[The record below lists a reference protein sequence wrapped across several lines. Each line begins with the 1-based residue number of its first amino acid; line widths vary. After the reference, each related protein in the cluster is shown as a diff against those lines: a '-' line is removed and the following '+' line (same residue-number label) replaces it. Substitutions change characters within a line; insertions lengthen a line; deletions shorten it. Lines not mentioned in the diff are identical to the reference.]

1 MKYFKNHFSNW
12 EWRFDGKWPD
22 TSYYGPVYTTTNIA
36 IETFSNLG
44 FTDIDFT
51 PIKLL
56 SDESINLK
64 WNKDTQNSF
73 YCNFKITNAQE
84 GSHFYPIYS
93 NGNTGANFL
102 SFRTRGQG
110 TDRYGNVPDPCF
122 IFLPLM
128 NNGFFVNLKSSNNS
142 QKILGAPEPQFTN
155 IDTLFNFRNGEY
167 ATSERY
173 PSDGYDGFDLIC
185 IPSNKNRNLFY
196 YLYGSAGTSFFGL
209 LDPNYYP
216 AIYIDLGNKKV
227 KTLIRRINYGDTYT
241 DFILPNDYYINY
253 TNYTN
258 QNDNNV
264 CTLCNIYTKD
274 EKEKINNLYYVID
287 KPEQVNIR
295 DMFTVNGRTFFYF
308 CPPFAIEL
316 PNN

>member
-1 MKYFKNHFSNW
+1 MEYFKNHFSNW

-56 SDESINLK
+56 EDGSINLK
-64 WNKDTQNSF
+64 WSKDIKNSF
-73 YCNFKITNAQE
+73 YCNLLITSADQGN
-84 GSHFYPIYS
+84 HFFPIYS
-93 NGNTGANFL
+93 NGNIGTNFMHHT
-102 SFRTRGQG
+102 SWDDGYYTHR
-110 TDRYGNVPDPCF
+110 PDPTL
-122 IFLPLM
+122 IFLPLS
-128 NNGFFVNLKSSNNS
+128 NNGFFINGKNHNNS
-142 QKILGAPEPQFTN
+142 GRWEPDYTN
-155 IDTLFNFRNGEY
+155 IDTLFNFKNGAY
-167 ATSERY
+167 VRGERY
-173 PSDGYDGFDLIC
+173 PNYGFDGFDLIC
-185 IPSNKNRNLFY
+185 LPSNKDKDLFY
-196 YLYGSAGTSFFGL
+196 YLYGCAGTSFFGFL
-209 LDPNYYP
+209 NSVYYP
-216 AIYIDLGNKKV
+216 AIYMDLGNKKV
-227 KTLIRRINYGDTYT
+227 KTLFKFGYWAGETLT
-241 DFILPNDYYINY
+241 DFILPTDRYTNY
-253 TNYTN
+253 TNYIN